1 MHWFNPVFIPSL
13 KASKCFTTCILSVWQ
28 LQTFLGLT
36 MCLPRE
42 MHSENSR
49 SINYFICTLSIH
61 LSYIFTHE
69 NTTLVKFINR
79 TLILFR
85 SIHQHTTLGTE
96 CIDVCS
102 LSVQRFINTTLPECH
117 QYKTLGSRVH
127 ETF

>member
-1 MHWFNPVFIPSL
+1 MCLFNPIFTLSL
-13 KASKCFTTCILSVWQ
+13 KSFKLFYNMHFECLAVAN
-28 LQTFLGLT
+28 FLGLT

-49 SINYFICTLSIH
+49 SINYFLCTLSIH